1 MHERRIA
8 MLYAYEYGFDSTVA
22 GFGYVT
28 ARDENDA
35 ELKAEARVPC
45 SAWYRVW
52 RDDESSDMAETIR

>member
-1 MHERRIA
+1 
-8 MLYAYEYGFDSTVA
+8 MLFSYEYGFGTSVA
-22 GFGYVT
+22 GCGNFL

-52 RDDESSDMAETIR
+52 RDDEETADMAETIR